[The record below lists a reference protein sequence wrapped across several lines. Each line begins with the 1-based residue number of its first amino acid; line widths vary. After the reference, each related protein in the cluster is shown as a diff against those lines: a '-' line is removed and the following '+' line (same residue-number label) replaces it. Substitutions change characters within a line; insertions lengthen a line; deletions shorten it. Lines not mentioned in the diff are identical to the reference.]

1 MVDLPNIAEECARI
15 AAAHGFHDKPRTIGE
30 AAMLIT
36 TEVSEFYEA
45 WRCGRARPATPTEVS
60 NEKLRTAHMLEELAD
75 IIIRVCDTAVYDLGV
90 TGELLTLAVLDKMQ
104 QNRNRPMMHGGKE
117 Q

>member
-15 AAAHGFHDKPRTIGE
+15 ATAHGFHDKPRTIGE

-45 WRCGRARPATPTEVS
+45 WRCGRPTKVS
-60 NEKLRTAHMLEELAD
+60 EEKLRTAHMLEELAD
-75 IIIRVCDTAVYDLGV
+75 IIIRVCDTAVCDLGV

-104 QNRNRPMMHGGKE
+104 VNRNRPMMHGGKE